1 MHDRDRRVRL
11 HFVLS
16 AELLEAVLFV
26 DDSVLTGGR
35 LGGDERCAVVAHHGI
50 PAGAPPSNRLCQ
62 ACRMQGVAEG
72 SQHLRKDAQHLPLGK
87 CFAPSCSDHVRQLP
101 ARTVPVADMPS
112 PPVVQLVPVA
122 EMPSPPVVQRPIA
135 VSDTAALLLV
145 FLTLSGCT
153 ASCLLERL
161 EQSRARRAGRCWDAA
176 RPSSSFPLLSRV
188 HVT

>member
-135 VSDTAALLLV
+135 DVQ
-145 FLTLSGCT
+145 
-153 ASCLLERL
+153 RL
-161 EQSRARRAGRCWDAA
+161 A
-176 RPSSSFPLLSRV
+176 SSSVWNNRVRDVPDDVGMRRDLLHHFRFCHAYMSHDKNV
-188 HVT
+188 YDANLSV